1 MVDKDF
7 LSVLQSVSVTP
18 ISTQLLSNISEGE
31 ELQSGDTLVH
41 ECSTWLESFEPVC
54 KIVDSVSS
62 SVCCSTPEQNSSN
75 VFLLLR
81 YLQWL

>member
-18 ISTQLLSNISEGE
+18 TSSLLLSNISEGE

-54 KIVDSVSS
+54 KNIASFSS
-62 SVCCSTPEQNSSN
+62 FAFGSTPE
-75 VFLLLR
+75 L
-81 YLQWL
+81 Y

>member
-18 ISTQLLSNISEGE
+18 TSSLLLSNISEGE

-54 KIVDSVSS
+54 KNIASFSS
-62 SVCCSTPEQNSSN
+62 FALLSTTKATSLPFS
-75 VFLLLR
+75 